1 VDVMVNAVVL
11 AGRTN
16 NGKLKNCSPVSHEAI
31 IPIAEKPM
39 VLYVV
44 EALLNAPRVNQVVV
58 VGPKKE
64 LADYLNTNRISLVS
78 AGQDMLE
85 NVQIGL
91 ASCPKTRYI
100 LIVTSDIPLLTA
112 AAVEDFFNQCE
123 GLSYADLFYPV
134 ISREAIKNY
143 FTALNIPLS
152 RVHRTY
158 VNLKDGV
165 FTGGN
170 LVLLNPA
177 VFSRCLEKG
186 LPFVEARKSPLKLS
200 RLLGAGFLW
209 RFLLRQVT
217 LAEATQQVSQLLNIK
232 GAVIKSSFPEVGIDV
247 DKPADRTLVREI
259 LTLRNKL

>member
-1 VDVMVNAVVL
+1 MVKAVVL
-11 AGRTN
+11 AGRAN
-16 NGKLKNCSPVSHEAI
+16 NGRLKNYSPVSHEAI

-39 VLYVV
+39 VAYVV
-44 EALLNAPRVNQVVV
+44 EALLNVPRINQVVV

-64 LADYLNTNRISLVS
+64 LADYLSNNRVSLVS

-91 ASCPKTRYI
+91 EYCPETRYT

-112 AAVEDFFNQCE
+112 AAVEDFLNQCE
-123 GLSYADLFYPV
+123 GLNSADLFYPI
-134 ISREAIKNY
+134 ISRKVIENY
-143 FTALNIPLS
+143 FTALNVPLS

-177 VFSRCLEKG
+177 VFTRCLEKG
-186 LPFVEARKSPLKLS
+186 SPFVEARKSPLKLG
-200 RLLGAGFLW
+200 RILGTGFLW
-209 RFLLRQVT
+209 RFLLRQIT
-217 LAEATQQVSQLLNIK
+217 LAEATQQVSRLLNVK
-232 GAVIKSSFPEVGIDV
+232 GTVVKSNFPEVGIDI
-247 DKPADRTLVREI
+247 DKPADLTLVREI
-259 LTLRNKL
+259 LNLKKKGGK